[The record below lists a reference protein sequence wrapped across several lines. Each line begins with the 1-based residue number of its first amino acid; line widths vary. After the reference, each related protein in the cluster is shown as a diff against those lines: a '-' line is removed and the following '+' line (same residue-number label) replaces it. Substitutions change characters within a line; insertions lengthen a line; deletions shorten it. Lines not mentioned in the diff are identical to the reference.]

1 MTNPVVVEKAVRLPM
16 ASTQKTSRIGQLV
29 QHFSQ
34 LIEQAELAQ
43 GARLPSIRAAAKE
56 FEVST
61 FTVVQAYDLPGRA
74 GLCRGPQ
81 GRRFFCRAC
90 ITERRAATQCGT
102 AEGCL
107 LAFG

>member
-1 MTNPVVVEKAVRLPM
+1 MTNPVVVEKAVHLPM

-61 FTVVQAYDLPGRA
+61 FTVVQAYDRLVALGYVEARKGAGFLSRMHHRA
-74 GLCRGPQ
+74 SSSNAVRH
-81 GRRFFCRAC
+81 R
-90 ITERRAATQCGT
+90 
-102 AEGCL
+102 
-107 LAFG
+107 